1 MILENIHNCLITLD
15 EGYEGYS
22 PKGKRLLF
30 GNRDCSHI
38 LPFTLNVFDINSKT
52 QFADYQ
58 TKISISGYQEKYS
71 AKLHKKQLQLTDIG
85 GTYILKPKPIPNHR
99 IKLEEY
105 MPINEHLTMLIASTI
120 FNIETA
126 KCGLILFENKEP
138 AYITKRF
145 DVLKDGTR
153 CLKED
158 FASVLQRTELSHGKN
173 YKYDSSYEEM
183 CKAIDKFLPASI
195 VAKEN
200 FFKLLIFNYIISN
213 GDAHLKNYSVISYDM
228 EKPFYTLAPAYDLLC
243 TELHIDDN
251 NIALEDGLYDGDHLH
266 PSFSHYGYYA
276 YDDFY
281 DFGIKIN
288 LLPHRIKKIIES
300 FYNKENEVKTLVDK
314 SYLSDELKQK
324 YMDLYQE
331 KTNRLKQSFR
341 GLI

>member
-22 PKGKRLLF
+22 PKGKRMLF

-38 LPFTLNVFDINSKT
+38 LPLTLNVFDLEKKALLLKNQT
-52 QFADYQ
+52 Q
-58 TKISISGYQEKYS
+58 ISISGVQDKFS
-71 AKLHKKQLQLTDIG
+71 LKLHKKKLVLTDIG
-85 GTYILKPKPIPNHR
+85 GTYILKPKPHNLKNID
-99 IKLEEY
+99 Y
-105 MPINEHLTMLIASTI
+105 VPINEHLTMIISSSI
-120 FNIETA
+120 FKIETA
-126 KCGLILFENKEP
+126 KCGLILFENNEP

-173 YKYDSSYEEM
+173 YKYDSSYEEIG
-183 CKAIDKFLPASI
+183 KAIDRFLPASM
-195 VAKEN
+195 VEKEK

-314 SYLSDELKQK
+314 SFLSKDLKQK
-324 YMDLYQE
+324 YMDLYRE
-331 KTNRLKQSFR
+331 KTTRLKQSYR